1 MKKYFNLAFLY
12 LILALVGGVFYRE
25 FTKFNNY
32 VGDTTLS
39 IVHVHYFVLGFILN
53 ILLFI
58 LTKDKFEDKKLKIT
72 YIAYNVGLNL
82 TILRFFVKGII
93 SVVDDSLIESLE
105 GMLAGISGVG
115 HIILGVSI
123 VLLVVF
129 LKKVI
134 FKTKEEA

>member
-39 IVHVHYFVLGFILN
+39 IVHVHYFVLGFITN

-72 YIAYNVGLNL
+72 YILYNIGLNL
-82 TILRFFVKGII
+82 TILMFIVKGII
-93 SVVDDSLIESLE
+93 SVVDSSLIQSLE
-105 GMLAGISGVG
+105 GILAGLAGIG

-123 VLLVVF
+123 LLLLVF
-129 LKKVI
+129 LRKII
-134 FKTKEEA
+134 FRTKEEA

>member
-39 IVHVHYFVLGFILN
+39 IVHVHYFVLGFIMN
-53 ILLFI
+53 ILLFT
-58 LTKDKFEDKKLKIT
+58 LTKDKFEDKKLKMT
-72 YIAYNVGLNL
+72 YILYNIGLNL
-82 TILRFFVKGII
+82 TILMFIVKGII
-93 SVVDDSLIESLE
+93 SVVDSSLIQSLE
-105 GMLAGISGVG
+105 GMLAGLAGIG

-123 VLLVVF
+123 LLLLVF
-129 LKKVI
+129 LRKII
-134 FKTKEEA
+134 FRTKEEA

>member
-39 IVHVHYFVLGFILN
+39 IVHVHYFVLDFIMN

-72 YIAYNVGLNL
+72 YILYNIGLNL
-82 TILRFFVKGII
+82 TILMFIVKGII
-93 SVVDDSLIESLE
+93 SVVDSSLIQSLE
-105 GMLAGISGVG
+105 GMLAGLAGIG

-123 VLLVVF
+123 LLLLVF
-129 LKKVI
+129 LRKII
-134 FKTKEEA
+134 FRTKEEA